1 MATTPTSP
9 HRRADGERSR
19 QAILEEAAR
28 LATVEGLEGLSIGRL
43 ASAVGMSKSG
53 LYAHFKS
60 KLELQ
65 LATIETADTVFRR
78 EVVDPGLAAPAG
90 TARVLA
96 LCDAFLSHVERGVFP
111 GGCFFAAVAAEMN
124 VRPGPVRDRI
134 GEFASGWMGAIEGG
148 IREAQSLGQI
158 SAETDSTQLTF
169 ETNAMLVAANLAFPL
184 FGEPGILDRARIGVR
199 ERLRAASDNRLDVRA
214 DGSFTALTAT
224 SLG

>member
-1 MATTPTSP
+1 MATTPTPSR
-9 HRRADGERSR
+9 RRADGERSR

-65 LATIETADTVFRR
+65 LATIETADTVFRS
-78 EVVDPGLAAPAG
+78 EVVGPGLAAPAG

-96 LCDAFLSHVERGVFP
+96 LCDAFLSHVERRTFP

-134 GEFASGWMGAIEGG
+134 GEFVGGWMGAIEGG
-148 IREAQSLGQI
+148 IREAQSLGEI
-158 SAETDSTQLTF
+158 AAEADPTQLAF
-169 ETNAMLVAANLAFPL
+169 ETNAMLIGANLAFPL
-184 FGEPGILDRARIGVR
+184 FGDPRILERARVGVR
-199 ERLRAASDNRLDVRA
+199 ERLRGAA
-214 DGSFTALTAT
+214 
-224 SLG
+224 

>member
-1 MATTPTSP
+1 MATTPTPSR
-9 HRRADGERSR
+9 RRADGERSR

-65 LATIETADTVFRR
+65 LATIETADTVFRS
-78 EVVDPGLAAPAG
+78 EVVGPGLAAPAG

-96 LCDAFLSHVERGVFP
+96 LCDAFLSHVELRTFP

-134 GEFASGWMGAIEGG
+134 GEFVGGWMGAIEGG
-148 IREAQSLGQI
+148 IREAQSLGEI
-158 SAETDSTQLTF
+158 SADADPAQLAF

-184 FGEPGILDRARIGVR
+184 FGDSGILERARVGVR
-199 ERLRAASDNRLDVRA
+199 ERLRAAR
-214 DGSFTALTAT
+214 
-224 SLG
+224 

>member
-1 MATTPTSP
+1 MATTPTPSR
-9 HRRADGERSR
+9 RRADGERSR

-65 LATIETADTVFRR
+65 LATIETADTVFRS
-78 EVVDPGLAAPAG
+78 EVVDPGLATPAG

-96 LCDAFLSHVERGVFP
+96 LCDAFLSHVERRTFP

-134 GEFASGWMGAIEGG
+134 GEFVGGWMGAIEGG
-148 IREAQSLGQI
+148 IREAQALGEI
-158 SAETDSTQLTF
+158 SAEVDPTQLAF
-169 ETNAMLVAANLAFPL
+169 ETNAMLIGANLAFPL
-184 FGEPGILDRARIGVR
+184 FGDPGILERARVGVR
-199 ERLRAASDNRLDVRA
+199 DRLRGAA
-214 DGSFTALTAT
+214 
-224 SLG
+224 

>member
-1 MATTPTSP
+1 VATTPTSP
-9 HRRADGERSR
+9 RRRADGARSR

-65 LATIETADTVFRR
+65 LATIETADTVFRS
-78 EVVDPGLAAPAG
+78 EVVDPGQAAPAG

-134 GEFASGWMGAIEGG
+134 GEFVGGWMGAIEGG
-148 IREAQSLGQI
+148 IREAQSLGEI
-158 SAETDSTQLTF
+158 SAEADSAQLAF

-184 FGEPGILDRARIGVR
+184 FGDPGLLERARVGVR
-199 ERLRAASDNRLDVRA
+199 ERLRAAAV
-214 DGSFTALTAT
+214 AT
-224 SLG
+224 

>member
-1 MATTPTSP
+1 MASTLTPA
-9 HRRADGERSR
+9 RRRQDGERSR

-65 LATIETADTVFRR
+65 LATIETADVLFRA
-78 EVVDPGLAAPAG
+78 EVVDPGLAAPPG

-96 LCDAFLSHVERGVFP
+96 LCDAFLSHVERRVFP

-134 GEFASGWMGAIEGG
+134 GEFVGGWMGAIEGG
-148 IREAQSLGQI
+148 IREAQSLGEI
-158 SAETDSTQLTF
+158 SAGADPSQLAF
-169 ETNAMLVAANLAFPL
+169 ETNAMLIGANLAFPL
-184 FGEPGILDRARIGVR
+184 FGDAGILERARVGVR
-199 ERLRAASDNRLDVRA
+199 ERLRAAA
-214 DGSFTALTAT
+214 
-224 SLG
+224 

>member
-1 MATTPTSP
+1 MATTPTPSR
-9 HRRADGERSR
+9 RRADGERSR
-19 QAILEEAAR
+19 QAIVEEAAR

-65 LATIETADTVFRR
+65 LATIETADTVFRS

-96 LCDAFLSHVERGVFP
+96 LCDAFLSHVERRTFP

-134 GEFASGWMGAIEGG
+134 GEFVGGWMGAIEGG
-148 IREAQSLGQI
+148 IREAQALGEI
-158 SAETDSTQLTF
+158 SAEVDPTQLAF
-169 ETNAMLVAANLAFPL
+169 ETNAMLIGANLAFPL
-184 FGEPGILDRARIGVR
+184 FGDPGILERARVGVR
-199 ERLRAASDNRLDVRA
+199 DRLRGAA
-214 DGSFTALTAT
+214 
-224 SLG
+224 

>member
-1 MATTPTSP
+1 MATTPTPSR
-9 HRRADGERSR
+9 RRADGERSR

-65 LATIETADTVFRR
+65 LATIETADTVFRS

-96 LCDAFLSHVERGVFP
+96 LCDAFLSHVERRTFP

-134 GEFASGWMGAIEGG
+134 GEFVGGWMGAIEGG
-148 IREAQSLGQI
+148 IREAQALGEI
-158 SAETDSTQLTF
+158 SAEVDPTQLAF
-169 ETNAMLVAANLAFPL
+169 ETNAMLIGANLAFPL
-184 FGEPGILDRARIGVR
+184 FGDPGILERARVGVR
-199 ERLRAASDNRLDVRA
+199 DRLRGAA
-214 DGSFTALTAT
+214 
-224 SLG
+224 

>member
-1 MATTPTSP
+1 MATTPTPSR
-9 HRRADGERSR
+9 RRADGERSR
-19 QAILEEAAR
+19 HAILEEAAR

-65 LATIETADTVFRR
+65 LATIEAADIVFRS

-96 LCDAFLSHVERGVFP
+96 LCDAFLSHVERRVFP

-134 GEFASGWMGAIEGG
+134 GEFVGGWMGAIEGG
-148 IREAQSLGQI
+148 IREAQVLGEI
-158 SAETDSTQLTF
+158 APDADPAQLAF
-169 ETNAMLVAANLAFPL
+169 ETNAMLIGANLAFPL
-184 FGEPGILDRARIGVR
+184 FGDPGVLERARVGVR
-199 ERLRAASDNRLDVRA
+199 ERLRAAAPTRR
-214 DGSFTALTAT
+214 
-224 SLG
+224 

>member
-1 MATTPTSP
+1 MATTPTPSR
-9 HRRADGERSR
+9 RRADGERSR

-28 LATVEGLEGLSIGRL
+28 LATVEGLDGLSIGRL

-65 LATIETADTVFRR
+65 LATIETADTVFRS

-96 LCDAFLSHVERGVFP
+96 LCDAFLSHVERRTFP

-134 GEFASGWMGAIEGG
+134 GEFVGGWMGAIEGG
-148 IREAQSLGQI
+148 IREAQALGEI
-158 SAETDSTQLTF
+158 SAEVDPTQLAF
-169 ETNAMLVAANLAFPL
+169 ETNAMLIGANLAFPL
-184 FGEPGILDRARIGVR
+184 FGDPGILERARVGVR
-199 ERLRAASDNRLDVRA
+199 DRLRGAA
-214 DGSFTALTAT
+214 
-224 SLG
+224 

>member
-1 MATTPTSP
+1 MATTPTPSR
-9 HRRADGERSR
+9 RRADGERR

-65 LATIETADTVFRR
+65 LATIETADTVFRS
-78 EVVDPGLAAPAG
+78 EVVGPGLAAPAG

-96 LCDAFLSHVERGVFP
+96 LCDAFLSHVERRTFP

-134 GEFASGWMGAIEGG
+134 GEFVGGWMGAIEGG
-148 IREAQSLGQI
+148 IREAQSLGEI
-158 SAETDSTQLTF
+158 SAGADPSQLAF
-169 ETNAMLVAANLAFPL
+169 ETNAMLIGANLAFPL
-184 FGEPGILDRARIGVR
+184 FGDPGILERARVGVR
-199 ERLRAASDNRLDVRA
+199 ERLRGAA
-214 DGSFTALTAT
+214 
-224 SLG
+224 

>member
-1 MATTPTSP
+1 MATTPTPSR
-9 HRRADGERSR
+9 RRADGERR

-65 LATIETADTVFRR
+65 LATIETADTVFRS
-78 EVVDPGLAAPAG
+78 EVVGPGLAAPAG

-96 LCDAFLSHVERGVFP
+96 LCDAFLSHVELRTFP

-134 GEFASGWMGAIEGG
+134 GEFVGGWMGAIEGG
-148 IREAQSLGQI
+148 IREAQSLGEI
-158 SAETDSTQLTF
+158 SAGADPSQLAF
-169 ETNAMLVAANLAFPL
+169 ETNAMLIGANLAFPL
-184 FGEPGILDRARIGVR
+184 FGDPGILERARVGVR
-199 ERLRAASDNRLDVRA
+199 ERLRGAA
-214 DGSFTALTAT
+214 
-224 SLG
+224 

>member
-1 MATTPTSP
+1 MATTPTPSR
-9 HRRADGERSR
+9 RRADGERSR

-65 LATIETADTVFRR
+65 LATIETADTVFRS
-78 EVVDPGLAAPAG
+78 EVVGPGLAAPAG

-96 LCDAFLSHVERGVFP
+96 LCDAFLSHVERRTFP

-134 GEFASGWMGAIEGG
+134 GEFVGGWMGAIEGG
-148 IREAQSLGQI
+148 IREAQSLGEI
-158 SAETDSTQLTF
+158 AAEADPTQLAF
-169 ETNAMLVAANLAFPL
+169 ETNAMLIGANLAFPL
-184 FGEPGILDRARIGVR
+184 FGDPGILERARVGVR
-199 ERLRAASDNRLDVRA
+199 ERLRGAA
-214 DGSFTALTAT
+214 
-224 SLG
+224 

>member
-1 MATTPTSP
+1 MATAPTPA
-9 HRRADGERSR
+9 RRRQDGERSR

-53 LYAHFKS
+53 LYAHFES

-65 LATIETADTVFRR
+65 LATIETADTVFRA
-78 EVVDPGLAAPAG
+78 EVVDPGLAAPPG
-90 TARVLA
+90 TAHVLA

-134 GEFASGWMGAIEGG
+134 GEFVGGWIQSIEGA
-148 IREAQSLGQI
+148 IREAQSLGEI
-158 SAETDSTQLTF
+158 SAEADPTQLAF

-184 FGEPGILDRARIGVR
+184 FGDPRILERARVGVR
-199 ERLRAASDNRLDVRA
+199 ERLRAAAVA
-214 DGSFTALTAT
+214 
-224 SLG
+224 